1 MKKALKVLINSQ
13 RDSGHVVSIT
23 DGYIFN
29 YEVNRNSME
38 RFSHETGIT
47 FHKLDS
53 DSLKGKTLYRYPKI
67 NLSRDKVSSIKQDYG
82 ISITRDSNKAD
93 YLIISQ
99 KYINH
104 KIEHLG
110 YRPRIFTVES
120 VLADIHKQAIDMSS
134 VRASINDHE
143 LVMFEYVNWNWHSNY
158 EAKFTPRL
166 EDWRWGS
173 FMSKNVYT
181 ILNHGNLVLDENINN
196 IISKESPTITEEM
209 FDNLEEMIRTRNE
222 DDMNMALNVMAN
234 SNYTESIDKIA
245 LLLVTQRGALCK
257 CKAWNSVGVKAMR
270 STFSAFNMELDN
282 YAHGYNK
289 FFDVL
294 LSKGAMTSF
303 AVRKVK
309 RLIFQRFLNRFF
321 DNDPDTGK
329 YTMPFH
335 IKESDL
341 MLAPKYAKEFTEK
354 EMVEYG
360 NAMLDAKM
368 QFPF

>member
-1 MKKALKVLINSQ
+1 MKKALRVLINSQ
-13 RDSGHVVSIT
+13 KDYGEVVSIT
-23 DGYIFN
+23 DGYIFD
-29 YEVNRNSME
+29 YQVNRNSLE
-38 RFSHETGIT
+38 RFSHETGII

-53 DSLKGKTLYRYPKI
+53 NSLKGKVLYRYPKL
-67 NLSRDKVSSIKQDYG
+67 NLSRDKIGSIKQDYG
-82 ISITRDSNKAD
+82 ISITRSYNKAD
-93 YLIISQ
+93 YRVISQ
-99 KYINH
+99 KFINS
-104 KIEHLG
+104 KVEQLG

-120 VLADIHKQAIDMSS
+120 VLADIHKQTIDMSD
-134 VRASINDHE
+134 VRAAINDHE
-143 LVMFEYVNWNWHSNY
+143 FILFEYQSYTWHSNY
-158 EAKFTPRL
+158 DITYTGRL
-166 EDWRWGS
+166 ENWRWGS
-173 FMSKNVYT
+173 FMSKSAYT
-181 ILNHGNLVLDENINN
+181 LLNHGNLVLDENINN

-222 DDMNMALNVMAN
+222 DDINMALNVMAN

-245 LLLVTQRGALCK
+245 LLLVTHHGTLCK

-270 STFSAFNMELDN
+270 STFSAFNMQLDD

-303 AVRKVK
+303 AVRKV
-309 RLIFQRFLNRFF
+309 RHLIFQRFLHRFF
-321 DNDPDTGK
+321 DDDPDTGK

-335 IKESDL
+335 IKEDDL

-360 NAMLDAKM
+360 NAMLDARM

>member
-1 MKKALKVLINSQ
+1 MKKALRVLINNQ
-13 RDSGHVVSIT
+13 KDYGEVVSIT
-23 DGYIFN
+23 DGYIFD
-29 YEVNRNSME
+29 YEVNRSSLE

-53 DSLKGKTLYRYPKI
+53 NSLKGKTLYRYPKL
-67 NLSRDKVSSIKQDYG
+67 NLSRDKVGSIKQDYE
-82 ISITRDSNKAD
+82 ISITRDYKKAD
-93 YLIISQ
+93 YHVISQ
-99 KYINH
+99 KYINS
-104 KIEHLG
+104 KVNQLG

-120 VLADIHKQAIDMSS
+120 VLADIHKQPIDMSD
-134 VRASINDHE
+134 VRAAINDHE
-143 LVMFEYVNWNWHSNY
+143 FILFIYQGYTWHSKY
-158 EAKFTPRL
+158 EIAFTPRL
-166 EDWRWGS
+166 ENWRWGS
-173 FMSKNVYT
+173 FMNKNAHT
-181 ILNHGNLVLDENINN
+181 LLGCGNLVLDENINN

-209 FDNLEEMIRTRNE
+209 FDNLEEMINTRNQ
-222 DDMNMALNVMAN
+222 DDISMALNVMAN

-245 LLLVTQRGALCK
+245 LLLVTHRGALCK

-270 STFSAFNMELDN
+270 SAFSAFNMELDN

-303 AVRKVK
+303 AVRKV
-309 RLIFQRFLNRFF
+309 RYSIFRRFLHRFF
-321 DNDPDTGK
+321 DDDPDTGK

-360 NAMLDAKM
+360 NAMLDARM

>member
-1 MKKALKVLINSQ
+1 MKKALKVVINSSKD
-13 RDSGHVVSIT
+13 RGHVVSIT
-23 DGYIFN
+23 DGYIFD
-29 YEVNRNSME
+29 YEVNRSSME
-38 RFSHETGIT
+38 RFSHETGIN

-82 ISITRDSNKAD
+82 ISITRDHKKAD
-93 YLIISQ
+93 YHIISQ
-99 KYINH
+99 KYINS
-104 KIEHLG
+104 KVEQLG

-120 VLADIHKQAIDMSS
+120 VLADIHKQTIDMSD
-134 VRASINDHE
+134 VRAAINDHE
-143 LVMFEYVNWNWHSNY
+143 LILFEYQLYGWHSNY

-173 FMSKNVYT
+173 FMNKNAHT
-181 ILNHGNLVLDENINN
+181 LLGCGNLVLDENINN

-222 DDMNMALNVMAN
+222 DDINMALNVMAN
-234 SNYTESIDKIA
+234 SNYTESVDKIG
-245 LLLVTQRGALCK
+245 LLLVTHRSTLSK
-257 CKAWNSVGVKAMR
+257 CKAWNSIGVKAMR
-270 STFSAFNMELDN
+270 STFSAFNMNLDD

-309 RLIFQRFLNRFF
+309 HLIFKRFLNRFF

-341 MLAPKYAKEFTEK
+341 MLAPKYEKEFTEK
-354 EMVEYG
+354 EMIEYG

>member
-1 MKKALKVLINSQ
+1 MKKALRVLINSQ
-13 RDSGHVVSIT
+13 RDYGEVVSIT
-23 DGYIFN
+23 DGYIFD
-29 YEVNRNSME
+29 YEVNRSSLE

-53 DSLKGKTLYRYPKI
+53 DSLKGKTLYRYPKL

-82 ISITRDSNKAD
+82 ISITRDYKKAD
-93 YLIISQ
+93 YHVISQ
-99 KYINH
+99 KYINS
-104 KIEHLG
+104 KVEQLG
-110 YRPRIFTVES
+110 YRPRIFTVKS
-120 VLADIHKQAIDMSS
+120 VLADIHKQTIDMSD
-134 VRASINDHE
+134 VLAAINDHE
-143 LVMFEYVNWNWHSNY
+143 FVLFEYQNYGWHRNY
-158 EAKFTPRL
+158 EVTFTPRL

-173 FMSKNVYT
+173 FMNKNAHT
-181 ILNHGNLVLDENINN
+181 LLGCGNLVLDENINN

-209 FDNLEEMIRTRNE
+209 FDNLEEMINTRNE
-222 DDMNMALNVMAN
+222 DDMSMALNVMAN

-245 LLLVTQRGALCK
+245 LLLVTHRGALCK

-270 STFSAFNMELDN
+270 STFAAFNMSLDN
-282 YAHGYNK
+282 YAHGYNT

-303 AVRKVK
+303 AVRKVR
-309 RLIFQRFLNRFF
+309 RLIFQRFLHRFF
-321 DNDPDTGK
+321 DDDPDTGK

-341 MLAPKYAKEFTEK
+341 MLAPKYEKEFTEK
-354 EMVEYG
+354 EMIEYG

>member
-1 MKKALKVLINSQ
+1 MKKALRVLINSE
-13 RDSGHVVSIT
+13 RDSGHIVSIT
-23 DGYIFN
+23 DGYIFD
-29 YEVNRNSME
+29 YEVNRSSLE

-53 DSLKGKTLYRYPKI
+53 DSLKGKTLYRYPKL

-82 ISITRDSNKAD
+82 ISITRDSSKAD
-93 YLIISQ
+93 YLVISQ
-99 KYINH
+99 KYINS
-104 KIEHLG
+104 KIQQLG
-110 YRPRIFTVES
+110 YSPRIFTVES
-120 VLADIHKQAIDMSS
+120 VLADIHKQTIDMSD
-134 VRASINDHE
+134 VKAAINDHE
-143 LVMFEYVNWNWHSNY
+143 LILFEYQGYAWHSNY
-158 EAKFTPRL
+158 DVAFTPRL
-166 EDWRWGS
+166 QDWRWGS
-173 FMSKNVYT
+173 FMSENAYT
-181 ILNHGNLVLDENINN
+181 ILNYGNLVLDENINN

-209 FDNLEEMIRTRNE
+209 FDNLEEMIKTRNE
-222 DDMNMALNVMAN
+222 DDMSMALNVMAN

-245 LLLVTQRGALCK
+245 LLLVTHHGALCK

-270 STFSAFNMELDN
+270 STFSAFNMQLGD

-289 FFDVL
+289 LFDVL

-303 AVRKVK
+303 AVRKV
-309 RLIFQRFLNRFF
+309 RHLIFQRFLNRFF

-360 NAMLDAKM
+360 NAMLDARM

>member
-1 MKKALKVLINSQ
+1 MKKALRVVINSQ
-13 RDSGHVVSIT
+13 RDSGDVVSIT
-23 DGYIFN
+23 DGYIFD
-29 YEVNRNSME
+29 YEVNRSSME
-38 RFSHETGIT
+38 RFSHETGIN

-82 ISITRDSNKAD
+82 ISITRDHKKAD
-93 YLIISQ
+93 YHIISQ
-99 KYINH
+99 KYIDS
-104 KIEHLG
+104 KVEQLG
-110 YRPRIFTVES
+110 HRPRIFTVES
-120 VLADIHKQAIDMSS
+120 VLADIHKQAIDMSD
-134 VRASINDHE
+134 VLASINDHE
-143 LVMFEYVNWNWHSNY
+143 LVLFDYQGYNWHSNY
-158 EAKFTPRL
+158 EVTFTPRL
-166 EDWRWGS
+166 TDWRWGS
-173 FMSKNVYT
+173 FMNKNAHT
-181 ILNHGNLVLDENINN
+181 LLGCGNLVLDENINN

-222 DDMNMALNVMAN
+222 DDINMALNVMAN
-234 SNYTESIDKIA
+234 SNYTESVDKIG
-245 LLLVTQRGALCK
+245 LLLVTHRSTLSK

-270 STFSAFNMELDN
+270 STFSAFNMELND

-309 RLIFQRFLNRFF
+309 HLIFKRFLNRFF

-341 MLAPKYAKEFTEK
+341 MLAPKYEKEFTEK
-354 EMVEYG
+354 EMIEYG

>member
-1 MKKALKVLINSQ
+1 MKKALKVVINSSKD
-13 RDSGHVVSIT
+13 RGHVVSIT
-23 DGYIFN
+23 DGYIFD
-29 YEVNRNSME
+29 YEVNRSSMK

-82 ISITRDSNKAD
+82 ISITRDHKKAD
-93 YLIISQ
+93 YHIISQ
-99 KYINH
+99 KYINS
-104 KIEHLG
+104 KVEQLG

-120 VLADIHKQAIDMSS
+120 VLADIHKQTIDMSD
-134 VRASINDHE
+134 VRAAINDHE
-143 LVMFEYVNWNWHSNY
+143 LVLFDYQSSWHSNY
-158 EAKFTPRL
+158 EVTFTPRL
-166 EDWRWGS
+166 TDWRWGS
-173 FMSKNVYT
+173 FMNKNAHT
-181 ILNHGNLVLDENINN
+181 LLGCGNLVLDENINN

-222 DDMNMALNVMAN
+222 DDINMALNVMAN
-234 SNYTESIDKIA
+234 SNYTESVDKIG
-245 LLLVTQRGALCK
+245 LLLVTHRSTLSK

-270 STFSAFNMELDN
+270 STFSAFNMELND

-309 RLIFQRFLNRFF
+309 HLIFKRFLNRFF

-341 MLAPKYAKEFTEK
+341 MLAPKYEKEFTEK
-354 EMVEYG
+354 EMIEYG